1 MDEILGL
8 LLIFALV
15 FWLLKMTSHQ
25 ASYHEG
31 MYIMTLP
38 EYKKLLLKIQ
48 YINEN
53 AMGSKKFHIYSREG
67 FFITT
72 IKIFEE
78 EFIYEFVHSI
88 DGDTFSSQISE
99 KILKSQIDILP
110 GECICKSKNAQ
121 LICTDM
127 DIYVEVSFT
136 TQFDL
141 IDTSLGALSIAL
153 KKNNI
158 KNFTLCS

>member
-1 MDEILGL
+1 MNEILGFVL
-8 LLIFALV
+8 VIALA
-15 FWLLKMTSHQ
+15 FWILEMTSHQ

-38 EYKKLLLKIQ
+38 EYKKLLLKMQ

-53 AMGSKKFHIYSREG
+53 AMGSKKFNIYLREG
-67 FFITT
+67 VFSTT

-78 EFIYEFVHSI
+78 EFIFEFVHSI
-88 DGDTFSSQISE
+88 DGDTFSDQISE

-110 GECICKSKNAQ
+110 GEYICKSKTAH
-121 LICTDM
+121 LVCTDN
-127 DIYVEVSFT
+127 DIYIEISFT

-141 IDTSLGALSIAL
+141 INTSIEALSIAL
-153 KKNNI
+153 KKNKIN
-158 KNFTLCS
+158 NFTICG